1 MIQRPFPTT
10 DHHDDFGHL
19 EPMIEWLRENRA
31 SAGRPVVSFLRRKYG
46 VSALEACQ
54 ILRLSHLRDD
64 WPAVTDDGGADVDA
78 AS

>member
-1 MIQRPFPTT
+1 MIQRPIPTT

-31 SAGRPVVSFLRRKYG
+31 FAARPVVPFLRRKYG

-54 ILRLSHLRDD
+54 ILRISRLRED
-64 WPAVTDDGGADVDA
+64 WPANDQGGADV
-78 AS
+78 SVS